1 MKSIESKV
9 SENSMGCDPVDDG
22 RCPVCDGTGWEWV
35 EIPDPM
41 YGEGGTTKAVRPCT
55 RCNGGHAAKVEKAKL
70 RANIPQDRRLSAF
83 DWTVY
88 GEDLTRQRKIVN
100 TFVSQF
106 QNMESDGF
114 GLFITSKIRGSGKT
128 FLASCIGGELADRYA
143 ASIRFVSAS
152 DLLDIAKQNDNGRDP
167 LLDLINCRVLI
178 LDDLGQ
184 KLTGRDWL
192 TDVLFRIIDKR
203 YQAHR
208 IMIVTSN
215 VPLAELDFD
224 DRVVDRLNA
233 MTIQI
238 KLPEFCVRAREANT
252 RKIEMLKKYGIG
264 ENRR

>member
-1 MKSIESKV
+1 MQKIELRGSGNFT
-9 SENSMGCDPVDDG
+9 NSDPVDDG
-22 RCPVCDGTGWEWV
+22 RCPVCHGMGYEVVDVLE
-35 EIPDPM
+35 PL
-41 YGEGGTTKAVRPCT
+41 YGEGKTARYAVPCS
-55 RCNGGHAAKVEKAKL
+55 RCNGGHADKAGRAKSI
-70 RANIPQDRRLSAF
+70 ANIPQDRKLSDF

-203 YQAHR
+203 YSAHR

-224 DRVVDRLNA
+224 DRLVDRLNA

-238 KLPEFCVRAREANT
+238 KLPEFCVRARAANT
-252 RKIEMLKKYGIG
+252 RKIEMLKKYGIA
-264 ENRR
+264 